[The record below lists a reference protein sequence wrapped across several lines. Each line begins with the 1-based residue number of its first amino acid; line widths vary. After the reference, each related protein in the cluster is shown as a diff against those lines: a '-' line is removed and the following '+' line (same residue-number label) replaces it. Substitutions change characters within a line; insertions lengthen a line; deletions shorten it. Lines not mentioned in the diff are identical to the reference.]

1 MQQQRDQALA
11 HLAAARKLQDQVDG
25 LLAIAVHTLVVD
37 GGYEEHNSTDVGAAV
52 REEIATLE
60 ELIKDYVN

>member
-1 MQQQRDQALA
+1 MQAQREQALA
-11 HLAAARKLQDQVDG
+11 NLAAARKLLDQVDG

-37 GGYEEHNSTDVGAAV
+37 GGYEEHNSTDVCAAA

-60 ELIKDYVN
+60 ELVNDYVN